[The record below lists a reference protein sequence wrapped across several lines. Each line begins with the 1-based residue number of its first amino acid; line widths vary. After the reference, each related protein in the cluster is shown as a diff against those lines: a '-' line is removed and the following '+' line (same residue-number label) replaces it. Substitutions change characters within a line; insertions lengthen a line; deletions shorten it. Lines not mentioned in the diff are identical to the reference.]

1 MCFFQHNFFQFYIFI
16 ACVHLFK
23 FRLCMYIQC
32 KYNYIFDQ
40 IRTELVLFGIFVIG
54 DLPQLYA

>member
-1 MCFFQHNFFQFYIFI
+1 
-16 ACVHLFK
+16 
-23 FRLCMYIQC
+23 MYIQC